1 MRFNPGFFYGK
12 DRKHSVN
19 ERQVKRALDRRLT
32 SINFSCLL
40 GDNIGLITAHE
51 NIVFVPLP

>member
-19 ERQVKRALDRRLT
+19 ERQVKRALDKRLT
-32 SINFSCLL
+32 SDQFFLS
-40 GDNIGLITAHE
+40 
-51 NIVFVPLP
+51 FR

>member
-19 ERQVKRALDRRLT
+19 ERQVKRALDKRLAPR
-32 SINFSCLL
+32 SIFPVLEAV
-40 GDNIGLITAHE
+40 T
-51 NIVFVPLP
+51 